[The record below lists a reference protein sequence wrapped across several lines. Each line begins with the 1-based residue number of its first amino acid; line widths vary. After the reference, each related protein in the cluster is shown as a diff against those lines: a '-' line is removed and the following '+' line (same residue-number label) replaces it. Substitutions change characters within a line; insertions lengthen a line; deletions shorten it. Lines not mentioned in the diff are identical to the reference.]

1 MGILSD
7 IKKTAAKSG
16 ANKGKIIYFREGQKT
31 RIRFLTDM
39 DDGMKIMFHDSFE
52 KSINVPCQEVFG
64 RDCPYCGDEDL
75 RTRAQYIWSVYD
87 VENKDVKIL
96 MAPVNNCSP
105 VTAMVGMYEA
115 YETLVDRD
123 YIITRNGK
131 GQNTTY
137 SVVPLDKSK
146 FRDAKAKPY
155 SESAILKIL
164 DKAFPP
170 DSVDDNDEDEEEDEE
185 ETRAM
190 KKKNKSKIKPKTK
203 KRYEEEDEDDEFEDD
218 DQDDSE
224 DAGADEDDEEDI
236 DLDYE
241 EMSRIDLYNLCKERR
256 INCEKKKSANYY
268 IKLLRKFDKNEEDWE
283 DDE

>member
-39 DDGMKIMFHDSFE
+39 DDGMKVMFHDSFE
-52 KSINVPCQEVFG
+52 KGVNVPCQEVFD
-64 RDCPYCGDEDL
+64 RECPYCNDEDL

-87 VENKDVKIL
+87 VENNNVKIL

-105 VTAMVGMYEA
+105 IPNLVGMYEA
-115 YETLVDRD
+115 YETLIDRD
-123 YIITRNGK
+123 YVITKNGK

-137 SVVPLDKSK
+137 SVVPMDKSK
-146 FRDAKAKPY
+146 FRNAKVKPY

-164 DKAFPP
+164 DKAFPA
-170 DSVDDNDEDEEEDEE
+170 DNVDNSDEDEEDEE
-185 ETRAM
+185 IIS
-190 KKKNKSKIKPKTK
+190 KKNKRKEKTK
-203 KRYEEEDEDDEFEDD
+203 VKNDYDEDEDEYENETEDDQEDAGDDDEDDE
-218 DQDDSE
+218 
-224 DAGADEDDEEDI
+224 DI
-236 DLDYE
+236 ELDYE
-241 EMSRIDLYNLCKERR
+241 EMSRVDLYNLCRERR

-268 IKLLRKFDKNEEDWE
+268 IKLLEKYDAQEEDWG